1 MLLSRIG
8 LLTNSAFLFYF
19 SSVKL
24 LLTIAFLFPL
34 FVLSQDITGTWIGT
48 ITQEPD
54 KEFYFEI
61 RVDEV
66 DKKGN
71 VSGTTFIKEVA
82 SNNFGTIKYS
92 GTYDGTY
99 FNFEESEIVKEDKNN
114 SGYYPSNNFYWCIK
128 KGKLR
133 LSENTKKYRFTGRWE
148 SIGTCKPG
156 NIDVWIDKKE
166 EKQPKK
172 ELECDLKSADFLLG
186 LWKGE
191 FYQHS
196 CGVNHRSP
204 IIIMIDHVDGL
215 KFSGEFI
222 WTAMK
227 YARDSRSTLEGE
239 IKDGKIIFYE
249 DELISG
255 GGLVLHG
262 EYENKLIACDKMD
275 GFWYL
280 PKPQGGCGD
289 LDPYESGGEYDLTHY
304 LIPTIYFDH
313 NSSALRPKSISDLDE
328 FAKFLTDFPSIGVEL
343 SAHTDN
349 TGSSAWN
356 MILSKERAKVVAKYL
371 TEKGIS
377 EKRLV
382 FSYHAHTVPAESN
395 KTEDGRQLNRRTEI
409 KIVSKKKKK

>member
-1 MLLSRIG
+1 VKILWTIFILLPSLI
-8 LLTNSAFLFYF
+8 LA
-19 SSVKL
+19 
-24 LLTIAFLFPL
+24 
-34 FVLSQDITGTWIGT
+34 QDISHEELVGTWTGTT
-48 ITQEPD
+48 TQEPD

-61 RVDEV
+61 RIDSV
-66 DKKGN
+66 DKDGN
-71 VSGTTFIKEVA
+71 LSGTTFIKEER
-82 SNNFGTIKYS
+82 SNNFGTISYT
-92 GTYDGTY
+92 GT
-99 FNFEESEIVKEDKNN
+99 FEGNTLRFQETEILKEDKRGD
-114 SGYYPSNNFYWCIK
+114 GYYPSNNFYWCIK
-128 KGKLR
+128 SGKLR
-133 LSENTKKYRFTGRWE
+133 ISENSKKWRLTGRWE
-148 SIGTCKPG
+148 AGGTCKPG
-156 NIDVWIDKKE
+156 VVDVWKDKKKE
-166 EKQPKK
+166 EKKPK
-172 ELECDLKSADFLLG
+172 LECDLKSADFLLG

-196 CGVNHRSP
+196 CGVYHKSP

-262 EYENKLIACDKMD
+262 EYENTLVSCDKMD

-289 LDPYESGGEYDLTHY
+289 LKPYESGGEYDLIHY

-313 NSSALRPKSISDLDE
+313 NSSELRSKSINDLDE
-328 FAKFLTDFPSIGVEL
+328 FAKFLTDFPSIGVEMN
-343 SAHTDN
+343 AHTDN

-356 MILSKERAKVVAKYL
+356 MILSKKRAQVVADYL
-371 TEKGIS
+371 SKKGVSSRRI
-377 EKRLV
+377 K
-382 FSYHAHTVPAESN
+382 FSYHAHTDPAEDN

-409 KIVSKKKKK
+409 KIISKKK